1 MNVRLAGVVLRCQD
15 VAGLARFSEEI
26 LGFERWTPAPGE
38 PIANQVRYRF
48 EPGAIIELLGPGG
61 DPAPEVSR
69 REDAPSTPMLRVD
82 DITPLYDRLVT
93 HDVRIVT
100 QPQIVE
106 GSTARMVTFLDPEN
120 HHICVFQM

>member
-1 MNVRLAGVVLRCQD
+1 MNFRMAGVVLRCRD
-15 VAGLARFSEEI
+15 VASLARFYEEVV
-26 LGFERWTPAPGE
+26 GFQRWTPAPGE
-38 PIANQVRYRF
+38 PVGNQVRYRF
-48 EPGAIIELLGPGG
+48 EPGAIIELLAPGG
-61 DPAPEVSR
+61 DPAADISR

-82 DITPLYDRLVT
+82 DIQPLYDRLVA

-100 QPQIVE
+100 HPQIVE